1 MVNTTNFSV
10 RTKTNTLNLFDEI
23 LAKRKLSR
31 SKVIETF
38 MLGYIE
44 AFRNETSAR
53 LKLSGNLARYKGI
66 ASKITPKLTEN
77 DPRARHAITQK
88 N

>member
-1 MVNTTNFSV
+1 MINTTNFSV
-10 RTKTNTLNLFDEI
+10 RTKTATLNLFDEI
-23 LAKRKLSR
+23 LAIRKLSR

-44 AFRNETSAR
+44 EFHNETQSG
-53 LKLSGNLARYKGI
+53 LKLSGNLAKYKGI
-66 ASKITPKLTEN
+66 ASKITAQMTEK
-77 DPRARHAITQK
+77 DPRAKHAITQE

>member
-1 MVNTTNFSV
+1 MINTTNFSV
-10 RTKTNTLNLFDEI
+10 RTKTATLNLFDEI

-38 MLGYIE
+38 MLSYIE
-44 AFRNETSAR
+44 DFHNEAR
-53 LKLSGNLARYKGI
+53 SSLKLSGNLAKYRGI
-66 ASKITPKLTEN
+66 ASKITSQMIEN
-77 DPRARHAITQK
+77 DPRARHAITQE